1 MAMRKSLG
9 SMALVAALAAGAA
22 HADCSCPSATLDDH
36 IAGASVIFAGKPLM
50 FAQIP
55 AGTSPFH
62 SEQSMES
69 MGRSQNN
76 VVVMFDVE
84 TVWKGQSA
92 HRIKV
97 RHERGDCVP
106 DFKLDVPVIVF
117 AQADLSGILWTK
129 LCSGNAA
136 TGDAGYDEL
145 RAALTSRLRYN

>member
-1 MAMRKSLG
+1 MAMRKRLS
-9 SMALVAALAAGAA
+9 SMALVGALSAGAA
-22 HADCSCPSATLDDH
+22 HANCSCPPATLDDH

-55 AGTSPFH
+55 AGSSPFH

-69 MGRSQNN
+69 MGRSQND
-76 VVVMFDVE
+76 VVVMFNVE
-84 TVWKGQSA
+84 TVWKGQPA

-117 AQADLSGILWTK
+117 AQADPSGILWTK
-129 LCSGNAA
+129 LCSGNAV
-136 TGDAGYDEL
+136 TGDAGYDAL
-145 RAALTSRLRYN
+145 RTALTGRLRFN